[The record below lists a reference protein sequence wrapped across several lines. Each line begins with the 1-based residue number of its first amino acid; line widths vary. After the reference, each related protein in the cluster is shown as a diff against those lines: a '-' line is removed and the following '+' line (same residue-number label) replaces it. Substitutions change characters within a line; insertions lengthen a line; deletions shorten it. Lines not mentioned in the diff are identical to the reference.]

1 MAKLFAPIMKSIC
14 QHRAF
19 RRCCFYFI
27 PLVSSM
33 AKVIVNKYEW
43 MSELHSSV
51 AKHFKTMSVRARFR
65 IQFELLTNWVK
76 CNHSW
81 RYGKVSIPFGK
92 NALGIEMLVMNFVHV
107 FSFNAQCM
115 YVQPII
121 TNCYLTWS
129 HDISRLIGMR
139 MRACRV
145 ARTINC

>member
-1 MAKLFAPIMKSIC
+1 MKSIC

-51 AKHFKTMSVRARFR
+51 AKHFKIMSVRARFR
-65 IQFELLTNWVK
+65 IQFELLTNWEKWIMAMWQSFHPIWKECVG
-76 CNHSW
+76 NW
-81 RYGKVSIPFGK
+81 NVSDEFCTRF
-92 NALGIEMLVMNFVHV
+92 LFQR
-107 FSFNAQCM
+107 SM

-129 HDISRLIGMR
+129 HDISRLIGRR